1 MSPAESLN
9 LIFLPGVST
18 AEKVTSV
25 SGRGVGMDVVR
36 TNIERVGG
44 SVEIQTRLGEGTTF
58 KVKVPLTLAI
68 VPALIVRSGE
78 KCFAIPQVSLVE
90 LVRLENAREGIELV
104 HGTSVYRL
112 RGRLLPLVHLNREL
126 KLVPARPGSAAEAVN
141 IVVLQVDN
149 RRFGLVVDQVQDAEE
164 IVVKPLSKHLKGIRA
179 YAGATIL
186 VDGKLALILDVLGV
200 ASAAGI
206 TADSNEIAVKKEVP
220 EVQTARDERQK
231 LVLFSGPGES
241 HMALYLNSLARLEEI
256 PVTRIEHSGE
266 RLVVEERGQILPLVR
281 ISDVLPSPARSEYE
295 SSDSDSPAS
304 VQVLVL
310 NSDGHSFGLVVDRI
324 LEIVEQPVAVRAP
337 ATRPGILC
345 SAVIADHVTELI
357 DIPSIWQTIAPPP
370 DLGIARQP

>member
-1 MSPAESLN
+1 MARASTPNVSGKKPSSGARSPLSRPRMSPAESLN

-90 LVRLENAREGIELV
+90 LVRLENTREGIEMV
-104 HGTSVYRL
+104 TGTSVYRL

-149 RRFGLVVDQVQDAEE
+149 RRFGLVVDQVLDTEE
-164 IVVKPLSKHLKGIRA
+164 IVVKPLSKRLKGIHA
-179 YAGATIL
+179 YAGATIMG
-186 VDGKLALILDVLGV
+186 DGKLALILDVLGI
-200 ASAAGI
+200 ALAAGI
-206 TADSNEIAVKKEVP
+206 TADTNEVAIKE
-220 EVQTARDERQK
+220 EV
-231 LVLFSGPGES
+231 
-241 HMALYLNSLARLEEI
+241 
-256 PVTRIEHSGE
+256 
-266 RLVVEERGQILPLVR
+266 
-281 ISDVLPSPARSEYE
+281 
-295 SSDSDSPAS
+295 
-304 VQVLVL
+304 
-310 NSDGHSFGLVVDRI
+310 
-324 LEIVEQPVAVRAP
+324 
-337 ATRPGILC
+337 
-345 SAVIADHVTELI
+345 
-357 DIPSIWQTIAPPP
+357 
-370 DLGIARQP
+370 

>member
-18 AEKVTSV
+18 AEKVTGV

-58 KVKVPLTLAI
+58 KVKAPLTLAI

-164 IVVKPLSKHLKGIRA
+164 IVVK
-179 YAGATIL
+179 
-186 VDGKLALILDVLGV
+186 
-200 ASAAGI
+200 
-206 TADSNEIAVKKEVP
+206 AVE
-220 EVQTARDERQK
+220 QTPQGHSRLCRRDH
-231 LVLFSGPGES
+231 PGRRE
-241 HMALYLNSLARLEEI
+241 
-256 PVTRIEHSGE
+256 TC
-266 RLVVEERGQILPLVR
+266 
-281 ISDVLPSPARSEYE
+281 
-295 SSDSDSPAS
+295 SDS
-304 VQVLVL
+304 
-310 NSDGHSFGLVVDRI
+310 
-324 LEIVEQPVAVRAP
+324 
-337 ATRPGILC
+337 
-345 SAVIADHVTELI
+345 
-357 DIPSIWQTIAPPP
+357 
-370 DLGIARQP
+370 